1 MRLRGAGAWLR
12 AGISLSGGTDMIRSG
27 RPRHWGRWLY
37 RIQWLLLAAIG
48 LGVVAVRTHMLGLD
62 SSYALFGGL
71 GLAMVAVAL
80 FSMLVF
86 LWGLIRRHSEARTA
100 ALWAMVLGLIP
111 VALPLFT
118 LGQQNLNAPALYDIT
133 TDLSDPPQ
141 FDLLLSLR
149 DRGDHSPDY
158 PGAAAAQ
165 VQRDAPMYRDIQ
177 TLVLPV
183 PASQVI
189 TAAEAVARDL
199 GWRVI
204 AVRAGQGRLEAV
216 ARTPLLGITQD
227 VVVRIRP
234 ENDASAV
241 KDSKAKGEKDASG
254 GQQPAGTAQGEVR
267 TLVDM
272 RSASRRG
279 ERDFGSN
286 AARIRE
292 FMRRLEERV
301 Q

>member
-1 MRLRGAGAWLR
+1 
-12 AGISLSGGTDMIRSG
+12 MIRSG

-37 RIQWLLLAAIG
+37 RIQWLLIAAIG
-48 LGVVAVRTHMLGLD
+48 LGVVAVRTGLLGLE
-62 SSYALFGGL
+62 SAYGLFGAL

-80 FSMLVF
+80 FAMLVF

-100 ALWAMVLGLIP
+100 ALWAMVLGLVP

-118 LGQQNLNAPALYDIT
+118 VGQQNLNAPALYDIT
-133 TDLSDPPQ
+133 TDLTDPPQ

-149 DRGDHSPDY
+149 DSDDHSPDY
-158 PGAAAAQ
+158 PGAAAAS
-165 VQRDAPMYRDIQ
+165 VQREAPMYRDIQ
-177 TLVLPV
+177 TLALAV
-183 PASQVI
+183 PPARVMP
-189 TAAEAVARDL
+189 AAEAVARDL

-227 VVVRIRP
+227 VVVRVRQ
-234 ENDASAV
+234 D
-241 KDSKAKGEKDASG
+241 DKG
-254 GQQPAGTAQGEVR
+254 R

-272 RSASRRG
+272 RSASRYG

-286 AARIRE
+286 AARIRA
-292 FMRRLEERV
+292 FMGRLQERL
-301 Q
+301 QE

>member
-1 MRLRGAGAWLR
+1 
-12 AGISLSGGTDMIRSG
+12 MIRSG

-48 LGVVAVRTHMLGLD
+48 LGVVAVRTGLLGLE
-62 SSYALFGGL
+62 SAFALFGGL

-86 LWGLIRRHSEARTA
+86 LWGLVRRHSEARTA
-100 ALWAMVLGLIP
+100 ALWGMVMGLIP

-118 LGQQNLNAPALYDIT
+118 VGQEDLNAPALYDIT

-149 DRGDHSPDY
+149 KSSDHSPDY
-158 PGAAAAQ
+158 PGAGSAA
-165 VQRDAPMYRDIQ
+165 VQKEAPMYRDIQ

-183 PASQVI
+183 PTDQVMV
-189 TAAEAVARDL
+189 AAEAVAREL

-204 AVRAGQGRLEAV
+204 AVKAGQGRLEAV

-227 VVVRIRP
+227 IVVRIRP
-234 ENDASAV
+234 EGAASEV
-241 KDSKAKGEKDASG
+241 TEKKKGSTPGQKGATAPGVEKPDTQAGKQTEGSG
-254 GQQPAGTAQGEVR
+254 NTV
-267 TLVDM
+267 VDM
-272 RSASRRG
+272 RSASRNG

-292 FMRRLEERV
+292 FMHRLKARTQV
-301 Q
+301 AQ

>member
-1 MRLRGAGAWLR
+1 
-12 AGISLSGGTDMIRSG
+12 MIRSG

-37 RIQWLLLAAIG
+37 RVQWLLLGAIG
-48 LGVVAVRTHMLGLD
+48 LGVVAVRTGVLGLD
-62 SSYALFGGL
+62 AAFTVFGAL

-86 LWGLIRRHSEARTA
+86 LWGLVRRHSEARTA
-100 ALWAMVLGLIP
+100 ALWAMVMGLIP

-118 LGQQNLNAPALYDIT
+118 VGQQSLNTPALYDIT

-149 DRGDHSPDY
+149 ESSDHSPDY
-158 PGAAAAQ
+158 PGAAAAA
-165 VQRDAPMYRDIQ
+165 VQKEAPMYRDIQ

-183 PASQVI
+183 PADQVMA
-189 TAAEAVARDL
+189 AAEAVARDL

-204 AVRAGQGRLEAV
+204 AVKAGQGRLEAV
-216 ARTPLLGITQD
+216 VRTPLLGITQD

-234 ENDASAV
+234 ESTDSASA
-241 KDSKAKGEKDASG
+241 DSDGKQSKTASG
-254 GQQPAGTAQGEVR
+254 DQKPRTSSSATGDKPVKAQGNTVI
-267 TLVDM
+267 DM
-272 RSASRRG
+272 RSASRSG

-292 FMRRLEERV
+292 FMRQLEART
-301 Q
+301 QLAQ

>member
-1 MRLRGAGAWLR
+1 
-12 AGISLSGGTDMIRSG
+12 MIRSG

-37 RIQWLLLAAIG
+37 RVQWLLLAAIG
-48 LGVVAVRTHMLGLD
+48 LGVVAVRTGVVGLD
-62 SSYALFGGL
+62 SAFSLFGGL

-100 ALWAMVLGLIP
+100 ALWAMVLGVIP

-118 LGQQNLNAPALYDIT
+118 VGQQHLNAPALYDIT

-149 DRGDHSPDY
+149 DSSDHSADY
-158 PGAAAAQ
+158 PGAAAAA
-165 VQRDAPMYRDIQ
+165 VQKDAAMYRDIQ

-183 PASQVI
+183 PADKVM

-216 ARTPLLGITQD
+216 ARTPVLAITQD

-234 ENDASAV
+234 ENDTSGAKSE
-241 KDSKAKGEKDASG
+241 KSDAKGEKGTPDKP
-254 GQQPAGTAQGEVR
+254 QPAETAKGTENGAGKGAGN

-272 RSASRRG
+272 RSASRTG

-286 AARIRE
+286 ADRIRE
-292 FMRRLEERV
+292 FMRRLEARV